1 MSAPTL
7 SKEDYETRK
16 SLAEELKTLAKEEY
30 EEVFRIIKRAGV
42 AYSENSNGV
51 HFDLTA
57 VHTECVEQI
66 SKFLELC
73 KTQRMEQEARSKELE
88 GLRHEV
94 KDDASTTTSTAPQV

>member
-7 SKEDYETRK
+7 SKQEYETRK
-16 SLAEELKTLAKEEY
+16 SLAEELKVLAKEEY

-42 AYSENSNGV
+42 SYSENSNGV
-51 HFDLTA
+51 HFDLSS
-57 VHTECVEQI
+57 VNTECVEQI

-73 KTQRMEQEARSKELE
+73 KTQRVEQEMRSKELE

-94 KDDASTTTSTAPQV
+94 KDDSKNA

>member
-7 SKEDYETRK
+7 SKQDYETRK
-16 SLAEELKTLAKEEY
+16 SLADELKVLAKEEY

-51 HFDLTA
+51 HFDLSSVNA
-57 VHTECVEQI
+57 ECVEQI

-73 KTQRMEQEARSKELE
+73 KTQRVEQEVRSKELE

-94 KDDASTTTSTAPQV
+94 KDDSTTA

>member
-7 SKEDYETRK
+7 SKQEYESRK
-16 SLAEELKTLAKEEY
+16 QLADELKGLMKEEY
-30 EEVFRIIKRAGV
+30 EEVFRIIKRSGV

-51 HFDLTA
+51 HFDLTS
-57 VHTECVEQI
+57 VNEECVDQI

-73 KTQRMEQEARSKELE
+73 KTQRAEQETRSKELE

-94 KDDASTTTSTAPQV
+94 KDDA

>member
-7 SKEDYETRK
+7 SKQDYEYRK
-16 SLAEELKTLAKEEY
+16 QLVDELKTLTKEEY

-51 HFDLTA
+51 HFDLSSVTG
-57 VHTECVEQI
+57 ECVDQI
-66 SKFLELC
+66 TKFLELC
-73 KTQRMEQEARSKELE
+73 KTQREEQELRSKELE

-94 KDDASTTTSTAPQV
+94 KDT

>member
-7 SKEDYETRK
+7 SKQDYECRK
-16 SLAEELKTLAKEEY
+16 QLVDELKALVKEEY

-51 HFDLTA
+51 HFDLSS
-57 VHTECVEQI
+57 VSGDCVEQI
-66 SKFLELC
+66 TKFLELC
-73 KTQRMEQEARSKELE
+73 KTQRAEQETRSKELE

-94 KDDASTTTSTAPQV
+94 KDE